1 MYATLVSLLVM
12 VGIAP
17 QVESASSAAS
27 ITDASQLS
35 AAGLAPYWAANLPF
49 GAGESS
55 REAHLLDDAIYVYS
69 SVGGVYSVQAETGL
83 LRWAIKLTKPEY
95 RIMRPAHFKLPGGRS
110 VVAMTTSTHVTLL
123 DRYTGDVVRAYP
135 LPAPEG
141 SAAVGYQDEIYLG
154 SADGRFYSYW
164 LNSRVPDSELA
175 QRWQVVAGGRVSA
188 SPMFDSQGRLIFASE
203 AGWVFACRPFD
214 KSLEWSFRV
223 GGAVTADP
231 ALDAT
236 GVYLACAD
244 RSLYKVDGTNGRQHW
259 RHRFPDA
266 LSTSPVVA
274 EHTVFQYCDSTGLSA
289 IDAETGN
296 ERWVIPTGRWF
307 LANQKEQDAILTLD
321 RKVMIVDHTSGQ
333 TVAQVDAAAAEF
345 AVPNPV
351 DEAWYLCAADG
362 RMQAVR
368 PDNAPYLR
376 KQQII
381 AAKNVLNIPPG
392 SRESAP
398 SADSGAPLSKPEEDV
413 LRSRWDRP
421 AKTGTTSE
429 SRKP

>member
-1 MYATLVSLLVM
+1 MNASIVSLLLL

-17 QVESASSAAS
+17 QVESATSAAS

-49 GAGESS
+49 GTGESA
-55 REAHLLDDAIYVYS
+55 REAYLLDDAIYVYS

-95 RIMRPAHFKLPGGRS
+95 RIMRPAHFQLPGGRA
-110 VVAMTTSTHVTLL
+110 VVAMTTSTRITLL
-123 DRYTGDVVRAYP
+123 DRYAGDVVRTYP
-135 LPAPEG
+135 LPVPEG

-154 SADGRFYSYW
+154 SVDGRFYSYW
-164 LNSRVPDSELA
+164 LNSKAAATELS
-175 QRWQVVAGGRVSA
+175 QRWEVAAGGRVSA
-188 SPMFDSQGRLIFASE
+188 APMFDAEGRLIFASE
-203 AGWVFACRPFD
+203 GGWVYACRSFD
-214 KSLEWSFRV
+214 KALVWSFRAE
-223 GGAVTADP
+223 GAITVDP

-244 RSLYKVDGTNGRQHW
+244 RSLYKVDGANGRQHW
-259 RHRFPDA
+259 RRRFPDP
-266 LSTSPVVA
+266 LLTSPIVA

-289 IDAETGN
+289 IDAETGK

-307 LANQKEQDAILTLD
+307 VSHQKEQDAVLTLD
-321 RKVMIVDHTSGQ
+321 RKVMSVDHTSGQ
-333 TVAQVDAAAAEF
+333 TIAQVDADAAEF
-345 AVPNPV
+345 AIPNPV

-368 PDNAPYLR
+368 PDDAPYLR

-381 AAKNVLNIPPG
+381 AARSAMNVPPG
-392 SRESAP
+392 GRDSAP
-398 SADSGAPLSKPEEDV
+398 SADAGATPSKPEEDA
-413 LRSRWDRP
+413 LRSRWDR
-421 AKTGTTSE
+421 AAAGAAGE
-429 SRKP
+429 SKKP